1 MSTLPKEVLRSII
14 VDGGLKTSD
23 DLHSYLKDLF
33 KDTLQEMLEAELD
46 IKLGYEKHDREG
58 KNTDNRRNGYT
69 KKNVKS
75 KYGAMDINVP
85 RDRDGEFEPTVIPKN
100 KRNISGIE
108 DQIISLYARG
118 MSTRDIHDQ
127 INDIYGIEVSAEM
140 VSKITDKILP
150 QIKEWQSRALDRMY
164 PFIFMDAIHF
174 KVRENNQVVSK
185 AAYVVLGVNKEG
197 FKEILGIWIG
207 ENETS
212 KFWLT
217 VLNSLKN
224 RGLKEVMI
232 FSVDGLNG
240 FKQALEATYSN
251 AEMQR
256 CIIHQIRSTLKYVPF
271 KDRKAFAKDL
281 KTIYKASDESKGYE
295 ALMDVKETWG
305 EKYPHAISSW
315 ENNWDVLS
323 TFFKYSGEIRKIIY
337 TTNIIESLHRQ
348 YRKVT
353 KTKTVFPT
361 NESLE
366 KILFL
371 ASKNIT
377 KKWNRRY
384 DNWDIIVNQL
394 SINYGDRFTNYL

>member
-14 VDGGLKTSD
+14 VDGGLQTSD
-23 DLHSYLKDLF
+23 DVHTYLKELF

-46 IKLGYEKHDREG
+46 LKFGYEKHDRDG
-58 KNTDNRRNGYT
+58 KTTDNRRNGYT
-69 KKNVKS
+69 NKKVKS
-75 KYGAMDINVP
+75 KYGTIDISVP
-85 RDRDGEFEPTVIPKN
+85 RDRNGEFEPTIIPKN

-140 VSKITDKILP
+140 VSKITDKVLP
-150 QIKEWQSRALDRMY
+150 QIKDWQSRTLDSMY
-164 PFIFMDAIHF
+164 PFVFMDAIHF
-174 KVRENNQVVSK
+174 KVRENNQVISK

-212 KFWLT
+212 KFWLS

-240 FKQALEATYSN
+240 FKQALEATYPNS
-251 AEMQR
+251 EMQR

-281 KTIYKASDESKGYE
+281 KTIYQAPDETKGYE
-295 ALMDVKETWG
+295 SLMEVSEKWG
-305 EKYPHAISSW
+305 EKYPHAVGSW

-323 TFFKYSGEIRKIIY
+323 TFFKYSQEIRKIIY

-366 KILFL
+366 KILYL

-394 SINYGDRFTNYL
+394 SIIYGERFINYR

>member
-14 VDGGLKTSD
+14 VDGGLQTSD
-23 DLHSYLKDLF
+23 DVHTYLKELF

-46 IKLGYEKHDREG
+46 LKLGYEKHDRDG

-69 KKNVKS
+69 NKKVKS
-75 KYGAMDINVP
+75 KYGTIDISVP
-85 RDRDGEFEPTVIPKN
+85 RDRNGEFEPTVIPKN

-108 DQIISLYARG
+108 EQIISLYARG

-140 VSKITDKILP
+140 VSKITDKVLP
-150 QIKEWQSRALDRMY
+150 QIKEWQSRTLDSMY
-164 PFIFMDAIHF
+164 PFVFMDAIHF
-174 KVRENNQVVSK
+174 KVRENNQVISK

-212 KFWLT
+212 KFWLS

-240 FKQALEATYSN
+240 FKQALEATYPNS
-251 AEMQR
+251 EMQR

-281 KTIYKASDESKGYE
+281 KTIYQASDETKGYE
-295 ALMDVKETWG
+295 SLMEVSEKWG
-305 EKYPHAISSW
+305 KKYPHAVGSW

-323 TFFKYSGEIRKIIY
+323 TFFKYSQEIRKIIY

-366 KILFL
+366 KILYL

-394 SINYGDRFTNYL
+394 SIIYGERFINYR